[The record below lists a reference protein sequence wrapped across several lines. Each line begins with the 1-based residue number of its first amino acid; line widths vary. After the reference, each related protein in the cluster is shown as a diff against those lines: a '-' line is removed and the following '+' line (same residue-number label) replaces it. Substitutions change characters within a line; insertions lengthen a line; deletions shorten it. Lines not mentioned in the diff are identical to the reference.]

1 MTRLAVLLLCVVVL
15 VAAGCGNGHNSS
27 APTAS
32 VATHAASSSTSGT
45 TTASVPSTVASTARC
60 ATPALAVWL
69 GLGEGG
75 GTAGSTF
82 YPLEL
87 TNVSSHACHLFGFPG
102 VSAWRGHLLGSPA
115 QRSHAVPAHTVT
127 LLPGETAHTV
137 LQITDAGNFSRSR
150 CAPVTAFGLKVIPP
164 DETTSAGV
172 PFNFRACSKT
182 GPVFLTV
189 QPVQPGVGVPGYPN
203 L

>member
-1 MTRLAVLLLCVVVL
+1 MTRLALLLPLVVL
-15 VAAGCGNGHNSS
+15 AAGCGNGHRSG

-32 VATHAASSSTSGT
+32 VSTHGAASSTSGT
-45 TTASVPSTVASTARC
+45 TTATVPSSVTSTTARC
-60 ATPALAVWL
+60 ATTALAVWL

-115 QRSHAVPAHTVT
+115 RRSHAAPEHAVT
-127 LLPGETAHTV
+127 LLAGETAHTV
-137 LQITDAGNFSRSR
+137 LQISDAANFPRSQ

-172 PFNFRACSKT
+172 PFSFRACSKP
-182 GPVFLTV
+182 GPVYLTV
-189 QPVQPGVGVPGYPN
+189 QPIQSGVGVPGYPS

>member
-1 MTRLAVLLLCVVVL
+1 MRRLLLVL
-15 VAAGCGNGHNSS
+15 GVLALAGCGSGHHAATATS
-27 APTAS
+27 ASTR
-32 VATHAASSSTSGT
+32 TASSSTSGT
-45 TTASVPSTVASTARC
+45 TTATAPSAPASTARC
-60 ATPALAVWL
+60 STSALAVWI
-69 GLGEGG
+69 GVGEGG
-75 GTAGSTF
+75 ATAGSTF

-102 VSAWRGHLLGSPA
+102 VSAFAGHQLGSPA
-115 QRSHAVPAHTVT
+115 QRNHAVPKHTVT

-137 LQITDAGNFSRSR
+137 VQITDVSNFSRSQ

-164 DETTSAGV
+164 DERTSLSV
-172 PFNFRACSKT
+172 PFSFRACSKA
-182 GPVFLTV
+182 GPIYLAV

>member
-1 MTRLAVLLLCVVVL
+1 VARLALLLPLVVI
-15 VAAGCGNGHNSS
+15 AAGCGNGRHSGV
-27 APTAS
+27 PTAS
-32 VATHAASSSTSGT
+32 VATHAAASSTSGT
-45 TTASVPSTVASTARC
+45 TTATVPSSVTSTTARC
-60 ATPALAVWL
+60 ATSALAVWL

-82 YPLEL
+82 YPVEL
-87 TNVSSHACHLFGFPG
+87 TNISSHACHLFGFPG

-115 QRSHAVPAHTVT
+115 QRNHGVPKSTVT

-137 LQITDAGNFSRSR
+137 LQISDVSNFSRSQ
-150 CAPVTAFGLKVIPP
+150 CASVTAFGLKLIPP

-172 PFNFRACSKT
+172 PFSFRACSKP
-182 GPVFLTV
+182 GPVYLTV
-189 QPVQPGVGVPGYPN
+189 QPIQSGVGVPGYPN

>member
-1 MTRLAVLLLCVVVL
+1 VTRLALLLPL
-15 VAAGCGNGHNSS
+15 VALAAGCGNSHHSS
-27 APTAS
+27 APTANVS
-32 VATHAASSSTSGT
+32 TRGAASSTSGT
-45 TTASVPSTVASTARC
+45 TTATAPSAVDSTARC
-60 ATPALAVWL
+60 ATSALAVWI
-69 GLGEGG
+69 GVGEGG

-102 VSAWRGHLLGSPA
+102 VSAWRGHPLGSPA
-115 QRSHAVPAHTVT
+115 QRSHAAPEHTVT

-137 LQITDAGNFSRSR
+137 LQITEAGDFSRSQ

-172 PFNFRACSKT
+172 PFNFRACSKA
-182 GPVFLTV
+182 GPVYLSV
-189 QPVQPGVGVPGYPN
+189 QPVQPGIGIPGYPS